1 VKVWSQLKFFL
12 SGLGNWFVDLELIQE
27 AVLEADRLGFDGAVI
42 PDHYMWGETE
52 WLKRPDSNSTLESWI
67 TLTYLAAKTNNIR
80 LGTLVTPIPFRS
92 PSMLAKMI
100 STLDILSKGRVVVG
114 VGAGWSQIEFEGYSE
129 WNKPNIRVDKTKE
142 GLELMIKL
150 WTQKKVTFE
159 GKYYRA
165 KDAILD
171 PKPLQKPHP
180 QLLFGGRGDKMLQ
193 LAGRYADICYIP
205 QFRPEA
211 KLEDYLEG
219 KRKVIRA
226 AEKANRKPQI
236 AFMAGS
242 LGSWRPYDSKES
254 SKAVEMAVEKGA
266 SYFLTSFSRNEDIIG
281 SMRKFATEVM
291 QSFK

>member
-1 VKVWSQLKFFL
+1 VKFFL
-12 SGLGNWFVDLELIQE
+12 SGLGNWFVDLELIQD

-92 PSMLAKMI
+92 PSMLAKMT

-114 VGAGWSQIEFEGYSE
+114 VGAGWSQVEFEGYSE
-129 WNKPNIRVDKTKE
+129 WNEPKVRVDKTKE

-159 GKYYRA
+159 GKYYRV
-165 KDAILD
+165 KDAVLD

-180 QLLFGGRGDKMLQ
+180 QLLFGGQGDRMLQ
-193 LAGRYADICYIP
+193 LAGCFADICYIP
-205 QFRPEA
+205 QFHPEA
-211 KLEDYLEG
+211 KPEEYLEG
-219 KRKVIRA
+219 KMKVLRA
-226 AEKANRKPQI
+226 AKSMNRKHEV
-236 AFMAGS
+236 AFMAGG
-242 LGSWRPYDSKES
+242 LGSWKLYDSREFFKEIET
-254 SKAVEMAVEKGA
+254 AAERGA
-266 SYFLTSFSRNEDIIG
+266 SYFLTSFSRNEEIIG
-281 SMRKFATEVM
+281 SMRKFAKEVM
-291 QSFK
+291 PSFR